1 MQTLE
6 LKNLDISRTIF
17 IDTRSLGY
25 YLISHVADAIHIE
38 SQKRIGYIAEENPDK
53 IIALYCHTGAGATE
67 IAKALRERGLHNV
80 YAIDANF
87 FHLQKLGLPI
97 VGEGVSQN
105 TQENET

>member
-6 LKNLDISRTIF
+6 LKNLDVSRTIF

-38 SQKRIGYIAEENPDK
+38 SAKRIGYIAQENPDK
-53 IIALYCHTGAGATE
+53 IIALYCHTGAGAAE
-67 IAKALRERGLHNV
+67 IAKNLREAGLHNV
-80 YAIDANF
+80 YAINANF

-97 VGEGVSQN
+97 VGEGASQN
-105 TQENET
+105 TQKET